1 MRQSEATPKIEYFN
15 NRRESSIV
23 KSVEKSTIKLISKN
37 NMVENSLKNRL
48 VSIIIFA
55 ATCLLSFTMI
65 FLCNTYFDMHSI
77 SGTTSQVLVVMLAIV
92 LVISIATGVSIRS
105 IVYISAVQK
114 INDYARLKM
123 IGATKEQLKDIISY
137 EKHTLLK
144 RCLPPAVILSIVI
157 GIILPGK
164 FYGISCITI
173 FISVGFII
181 VLVTGAYQKPV
192 RVLSVVSPIEAVRCT
207 ENLRMLRKDKKS
219 EFLSPLKLAIKYATS
234 VPKQFI
240 RSILSLTLSGVLMF
254 SIFSVMQSIDVEKLA
269 SYTFHENSDYIL
281 SLNSD
286 LLSEEDNYSYNN

>member
-1 MRQSEATPKIEYFN
+1 M
-15 NRRESSIV
+15 
-23 KSVEKSTIKLISKN
+23 
-37 NMVENSLKNRL
+37 
-48 VSIIIFA
+48 
-55 ATCLLSFTMI
+55 
-65 FLCNTYFDMHSI
+65 
-77 SGTTSQVLVVMLAIV
+77 LVVMLAIV